1 VIKELIEKSHY
12 EDETAIIIEK
22 LNEMIRDYNK
32 RIGIEY
38 GD

>member
-12 EDETAIIIEK
+12 EDETAVIIGK
-22 LNEMIRDYNK
+22 LNELIRDYNK
-32 RIGIEY
+32 KVGIED